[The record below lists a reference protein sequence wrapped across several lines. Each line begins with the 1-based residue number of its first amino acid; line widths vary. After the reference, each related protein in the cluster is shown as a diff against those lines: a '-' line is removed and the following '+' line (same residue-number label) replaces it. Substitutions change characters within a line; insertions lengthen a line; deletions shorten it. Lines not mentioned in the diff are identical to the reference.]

1 MMIMT
6 GSILLTAATRWEA
19 DPVAK
24 ALGLSSADGI
34 RHEGQA
40 SSGTPLLL
48 IKTGIGRDNA
58 ARALADIHEARVV
71 VSTGFC
77 GALQPGMRSGDLV
90 ADLRG
95 IETPWVEAA
104 REAASAQGVKLHFGK
119 IADSAVVCGPAE
131 KALIAAKE
139 RAAAVDMETAA
150 VRRWADAAKVPV
162 LAIRAVLDEA
172 GDRLPAPPAGEE
184 IDKLARYVLS
194 NILSLPLLAATG
206 LRQRRAAAALAGFLS
221 RFLEAL

>member
-1 MMIMT
+1 MTTMT
-6 GSILLTAATRWEA
+6 GTILLSAATKWEV

-24 ALGLSSADGI
+24 ALGLSSTDGF
-34 RHEGQA
+34 RYAGKT

-58 ARALADIHEARVV
+58 ARALAGVCGARIV
-71 VSTGFC
+71 VSTGFA

-95 IETPWVEAA
+95 ADTGTVEAA
-104 REAASAQGVKLHFGK
+104 RETAEKLGLKLHFGK
-119 IADSAVVCGPAE
+119 IADSSVVCGPAE
-131 KALIAAKE
+131 KALLAAKE

-150 VRRWADAAKVPV
+150 VRRWADAARIPA

-184 IDKLARYVLS
+184 AGKLARYVLS
-194 NILSLPLLAATG
+194 NLASLPLMTATG
-206 LRQRRAAAALAGFLS
+206 LRQRRAAATLARFLG